1 MGWLR
6 LSITGAD
13 GATANRHQY
22 EGPLGVAK
30 SKAKVYNS
38 YTVLLLWTQAEAGP
52 PAKVHELGAGAQTT
66 PPAVSLAPT
75 TARPAVVPFK
85 KMERIKT
92 GFLGMFVKSI

>member
-1 MGWLR
+1 MP
-6 LSITGAD
+6 TP
-13 GATANRHQY
+13 
-22 EGPLGVAK
+22 PLFFVCVVAVV
-30 SKAKVYNS
+30 SCVYCLLTTTCS

-52 PAKVHELGAGAQTT
+52 PAKVHELGAGAQTI